1 MSRPAM
7 LSLPRHRWS
16 VWLALVIALF
26 SASAP
31 TLSHAVA
38 LIHSGARQGIEICTG
53 QGPRMVAVDTSNS
66 STDSSPG
73 QDSVRTLSHCPF
85 CLHNADRVAPPP
97 SPVAYLFLVPGGQQE
112 ATVWQAYFYVAE
124 PFTRASP
131 RGPPTS

>member
-1 MSRPAM
+1 M

-26 SASAP
+26 SASA
-31 TLSHAVA
+31 TTVSHAFA
-38 LIHSGARQGIEICTG
+38 FIHDESRRSTEICTG
-53 QGPRMVAVDTSNS
+53 HGTRLVEVVPSNS
-66 STDSSPG
+66 SADSSSG
-73 QDSVRTLSHCPF
+73 QDSVRTLTHCPF

-97 SPVAYLFLVPGGQQE
+97 SPVAYLFLVTGGQQE
-112 ATVWQAYFYVAE
+112 AAVWQAFFYVTE